1 MEALLDYLG
10 DREALLILD
19 NCEHLVDECAHMVR
33 TLLRSAEGLR
43 VLATSRQSL
52 GIEGEQVFGVPPLT
66 VPDGEVA
73 HEIPDALLRYESV
86 SLFVDR
92 AQSILPTFALDQ
104 ATVEHVARLCRDLEG
119 LPLAIEL
126 AAVRLRSLSVAD
138 IVAGLDRDADALDR
152 GRRAAAERGLSVEF
166 VEQPAASWHGT
177 ADRALCVGSSH
188 AFGGTRR
195 MLARLAE
202 LVPRG
207 QVLIGD
213 GCWPGTPTP
222 AAHAIFGDDVLSLAD
237 LATACRDTGW
247 QVLHLDT
254 ASQRE
259 WDDFESRHRAGQ
271 REWLLANPDDPRA
284 AEVRERHAAREHEY
298 LTAYRGVL
306 GFAYLVLGRR
316 A

>member
-1 MEALLDYLG
+1 VTDPLAAARYSRLTWNAPLSDEHATLLLDRLDPAGRIVDLG
-10 DREALLILD
+10 CGWGEL
-19 NCEHLVDECAHMVR
+19 
-33 TLLRSAEGLR
+33 LLRAAARGG
-43 VLATSRQSL
+43 T
-52 GIEGEQVFGVPPLT
+52 GTGVDT
-66 VPDGEVA
+66 
-73 HEIPDALLRYESV
+73 
-86 SLFVDR
+86 
-92 AQSILPTFALDQ
+92 
-104 ATVEHVARLCRDLEG
+104 
-119 LPLAIEL
+119 
-126 AAVRLRSLSVAD
+126 
-138 IVAGLDRDADALDR
+138 DADALDR

-166 VEQPAASWHGT
+166 AEQPAASWHGT

-202 LVPRG
+202 IVPRG

-213 GCWPGTPTP
+213 GCWPGMPTP
-222 AAHAIFGDDVLSLAD
+222 AAHAIFGDDVLPLAD

-306 GFAYLVLGRR
+306 GFAYLVLGR
-316 A
+316 